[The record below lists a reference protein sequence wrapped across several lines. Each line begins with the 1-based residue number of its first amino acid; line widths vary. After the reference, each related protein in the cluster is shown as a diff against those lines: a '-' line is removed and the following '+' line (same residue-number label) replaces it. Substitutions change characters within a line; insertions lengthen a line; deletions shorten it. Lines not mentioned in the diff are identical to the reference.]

1 VRVEV
6 GQIKTSMNVDT
17 AGVDSPQIVGHDPY
31 QRFSTDPTR
40 HKHHGNQESRAAWEK
55 VLLKLTESQE
65 DVLLIIQGA
74 HPEPITPKE
83 IANVLG
89 KPLHSVSGR
98 CTELKEQGLV
108 EKSDIVRSGSRALRL
123 ATGIPSLRKVNLRK
137 AEAAMITSQSSQ
149 S

>member
-1 VRVEV
+1 
-6 GQIKTSMNVDT
+6 MNLDT
-17 AGVDSPQIVGHDPY
+17 GEIQSPIVGHDPY

-40 HKHHGNQESRAAWEK
+40 HKHHGNRESRAAWEK

-108 EKSDIVRSGSRALRL
+108 EKSDIVRNGSRALRL